1 MPIKRGN
8 VPGGCYERLQLV
20 DSLGSANVWGMH
32 LRIRLAGAFA
42 TALLGWFRRTK
53 TVATGQQPL
62 TVKNAFPHS
71 VEVIPGKLSVKI
83 FLHDITFEG
92 ETVPCWSYLT
102 DGFVGQHQKETIFT
116 LRREIGQKPEDYPR
130 GFLELFAALFRNT
143 GRGQHVDVGDAAL
156 FSGAEFLLDK
166 DIRGIGY
173 VEPQGL
179 PGVETGDAPLLA
191 AILLKGDEAQIAWN
205 FSLTRVTALTGMKY
219 RYYPCPIW
227 SDLKREPLISLREMD
242 KSLLGQISRV
252 GVRASY
258 YEEQNH
264 IYLSIPPSERPELQE
279 FLGRLPPTEPV
290 ALRTRPAPRANACLV
305 WRPGQN
311 QMMAI
316 TPHNSNGSRKTGAFL
331 GFVPE
336 QNLNDVR
343 NSEDGFLFF
352 LTNSDWQKVREA
364 LLSGSDVFI
373 PPRETAGASISIEWE
388 KPKGYVSPVSG
399 ETYFAERWTTYL
411 PEGTSREAKQ
421 RVAVS
426 SNRTILLTSERQLAA
441 RTTAEDLAG
450 YVNRIEDA
458 VDAFFAPQEERT
470 KRELTIQL
478 GLTQEGHEVRFAAV
492 PDLTADMEA
501 DLDNRLDK
509 VPAPKVGGPVKLELI
524 LSIWGMCQ

>member
-1 MPIKRGN
+1 
-8 VPGGCYERLQLV
+8 
-20 DSLGSANVWGMH
+20 MH

-92 ETVPCWSYLT
+92 ETIPCWSYLT
-102 DGFVGQHQKETIFT
+102 DGFVAQHQKETIFT

-130 GFLELFAALFRNT
+130 GFLELFAALFRNN
-143 GRGQHVDVGDAAL
+143 GRGRPVDVGDSAL
-156 FSGAEFLLDK
+156 FGEAEFFPDK

-173 VEPQGL
+173 VETQGL
-179 PGVETGDAPLLA
+179 QGVETGEAPLLA
-191 AILLKGDEAQIAWN
+191 AILLKGDEAQIAWD
-205 FSLTRVTALTGMKY
+205 FGLTRVTALIGMKY
-219 RYYPCPIW
+219 RYYPCPLW

-258 YEEQNH
+258 YEDQNH

-279 FLGRLPPTEPV
+279 FLDRLAPTEPV
-290 ALRTRPAPRANACLV
+290 ALKTRPDPRANACLV
-305 WRPGQN
+305 WRPGQK

-316 TPHNSNGSRKTGAFL
+316 TPPNSDGSRKTGAFL

-336 QNLNDVR
+336 QNLNEVR
-343 NSEDGFLFF
+343 NSEDGFFFF

-373 PPRETAGASISIEWE
+373 PPRETAGASISIQWV
-388 KPKGYVSPVSG
+388 KAKAYLSPVTG
-399 ETYFAERWTTYL
+399 ETYLSEGWTTYQ
-411 PEGTSREAKQ
+411 PQGTSRELNQ
-421 RVAVS
+421 RLAIS
-426 SNRTILLTSERQLAA
+426 SSRIVLLTSEPEIAA
-441 RTTAEDLAG
+441 RTTAEDLAD
-450 YVNRIEDA
+450 YTERIEDE
-458 VDAFFAPQEERT
+458 VDAFFAPQGQRT

-478 GLTQEGHEVRFAAV
+478 ALRQEGHEVAFVVMPALSANQN
-492 PDLTADMEA
+492 A
-501 DLDNRLDK
+501 DLDNRLEK

-524 LSIWGMCQ
+524 LSVWGICQ